1 MKLSPKGI
9 TGIDVR
15 AQSEVLGVVL
25 LLGLSITTI
34 GMIFAFSQPSFEDAS
49 DDIEFDRME
58 NEMSLLDAKMA
69 TSALGSSERQ
79 EVDLN
84 IRGGTLSANP
94 DESWMNVTH
103 SRPSGNVYTLAN
115 ISMGNVRY
123 VRGDREI
130 AYEGGG
136 VWKKSEGSDQSVM
149 VSTPELHYR
158 GSTLT
163 LPAFNVTNRTEI
175 SGNSQ
180 SVSATSEGDP
190 DLVFPDS
197 TFDNPLRK
205 GNVSI
210 KVKSNYY
217 RGWEDYFRGST
228 TAAIQGVY
236 DSNQTVEVE
245 LLTPTELPLSGSI
258 MYDGGINV
266 NNGYVEDP
274 SPVDIDL
281 PSADTFVDPM
291 VDKCQGGGC
300 ADLDAAVTAGT
311 TLSAGNTYWHDG
323 DYVLDD
329 DTDANPS
336 TDNVTIVV
344 NGDLEL
350 HQMDFDVQSDDN
362 PVEMYVKGDLE
373 LGGNADIN
381 NNSVGSDNASALEIY
396 VTDQLSDDAGNPMN
410 MAGIIYAP
418 DTTHGGSCS
427 GPQKFSGNIEFY
439 GSMIVDDVCV
449 NSNSINFNSGDTG
462 VLDLS
467 ADVSLIRY
475 LHITENRVRLE

>member
-1 MKLSPKGI
+1 MKSPFKNV
-9 TGIDVR
+9 TRTDVK
-15 AQSEVLGVVL
+15 AQSEVIGIVL

-34 GMIFAFSQPSFEDAS
+34 GMVFAFSQPTFADAS
-49 DDIEFDRME
+49 DNIEFDRME
-58 NEMSLLDAKMA
+58 NEISLLDARMA
-69 TSALGSSERQ
+69 TSALGASEKQ

-84 IRGGTLSANP
+84 IRGETLSVNP
-94 DESWMNVTH
+94 DASWMDVTY
-103 SRPSGNVYTLAN
+103 RNTTGTYNLAN
-115 ISMGNVRY
+115 VSMGNVRY
-123 VRGDREI
+123 THGDREI

-136 VWKKSEGSDQSVM
+136 VWKKSEGSNQSIT
-149 VSTPELHYR
+149 VSTPEFHYR

-163 LPAFNVTNRTEI
+163 LPAFNVTSQTSLSGEARTIRAE
-175 SGNSQ
+175 
-180 SVSATSEGDP
+180 SEGDP
-190 DLVFPDS
+190 DLLFPNS
-197 TFDNPLRK
+197 MFDNPLEE
-205 GNVSI
+205 GNVSV
-210 KVKSNYY
+210 KVKSRYYQAWANYFNG
-217 RGWEDYFRGST
+217 RT
-228 TAAIQGVY
+228 TAAVQGVY
-236 DSNQTVEVE
+236 DSNQTVKVK
-245 LLTPTELPLSGSI
+245 LLTPNELPLDGSI
-258 MYDGGINV
+258 MYDGSIDI
-266 NNGYVEDP
+266 NNGYIEDP
-274 SPVDIDL
+274 SPIDINL

-291 VDKCQGGGC
+291 VDKCQSGGC
-300 ADLDAAVTAGT
+300 MDLDAAVTSGT

-323 DYVLDD
+323 NYVLDD
-329 DTDANPS
+329 DTDADPS

-350 HQMDFDVQSDDN
+350 HQMDFDVQSDSN
-362 PVEMYVKGDLE
+362 PVKMYVKGDLE

-439 GSMIVDDVCV
+439 GSIIVDDVCV
-449 NSNSINFNSGDTG
+449 NSNSINFYTGNTG

-475 LHITENRVRLE
+475 LHITENEVRLE